1 MFEYGQWFF
10 LIGAINIKNDFA
22 PEESSEMTCSKVSE
36 A

>member
-1 MFEYGQWFF
+1 MASGFF